1 MSYIDSYYRRTVA
14 SLPEIESLQDDME
27 TSVCVIGGGL
37 AGISTALGLAERGV
51 SVVLLEAERMG
62 WGASGRNGGFIS
74 CGFSQNALTLAR
86 KYGEPRAQQLYGLTQ
101 QAYDLIQTRIKGH
114 EAGIKEPGEGTVTA
128 SWFDDETGIR
138 RYVDEMNRLFGE
150 GLEFWPRQQMQE
162 SYLTKRYF
170 DGFLKQ
176 KSQRFQSLNYALHTA
191 DMARQAGAQL
201 FENSR
206 VTQVKPAPGAN
217 HRWRVTTPQGSVKA
231 QHVVYACSGY
241 IDDLH
246 GKLSRATLPVAT
258 YVLLTEPLGDR
269 LESAIKSPYG
279 VSDNRFSSNYYR
291 LVGDQQLLWGGRV
304 SMFHPSQEKLKS
316 IMLKDLLSVY
326 PQLEGIQGEVA
337 WGGYMGYSVHKMPQI
352 RQLKPGEWCCQ
363 GFGGH
368 GMVTTTMGGELIAAA
383 ISSED
388 DEYLLFKNFGLDYVG
403 KPFGPI
409 IAQLA
414 YWAYQLQDALQVSR
428 FNRKHKRAGRAY
440 SPCAARPKRWP
451 MK

>member
-1 MSYIDSYYRRTVA
+1 MSYIDSYYRRTKA
-14 SLPEIESLQDDME
+14 TLPGVESLHTDIE

-51 SVVLLEAERMG
+51 PCVLLEAERVG
-62 WGASGRNGGFIS
+62 WGASGRNGGFVS
-74 CGFSQNALTLAR
+74 SGFSQNALTLAR
-86 KYGEPRAQQLYGLTQ
+86 QYGEPRARQLYGLTQ
-101 QAYDLIQTRIKGH
+101 QAYDLIQTRIEGV
-114 EAGIKEPGEGTVTA
+114 EPGIKQPGEGTVTA
-128 SWFDDETGIR
+128 SWFDDEAGIR
-138 RYVDEMNRLFGE
+138 RYVDEMNRLFDE
-150 GLEFWPRQQMQE
+150 GLEFWPRQKMHE
-162 SYLTKRYF
+162 TYLTNRYF
-170 DGFLKQ
+170 DGFLKP

-201 FENSR
+201 FEASR
-206 VTQVKPAPGAN
+206 VTRVTSEPKAN
-217 HRWRVTTPQGSVKA
+217 HRWRVSTAEGSVKA

-241 IDDLH
+241 IESLH

-269 LESAIKSPYG
+269 LESAIRSPYG

-304 SMFHPSQEKLKS
+304 SMFHPSQEKLKT

-326 PQLEGIQGEVA
+326 PQLEGIRGEVA
-337 WGGYMGYSVHKMPQI
+337 WGGYMGYSAHKMPQLG
-352 RQLKPGEWCCQ
+352 QLKPGEWYCQ

-368 GMVTTTMGGELIAAA
+368 GMVTTTMGGELIASA

-388 DEYLLFKNFGLDYVG
+388 EEYLLFKKFGLDYVG

-414 YWAYQLQDALQVSR
+414 YWSYQLQDAFQVSR
-428 FNRKHKRAGRAY
+428 FNRKH
-440 SPCAARPKRWP
+440 
-451 MK
+451 